1 MKNEEITWYKNRI
14 IKLVKESEDL
24 RLLKLIHRIAENL
37 LEQSK
42 SGKGGESMKQNEEVM
57 EYKEE
62 LRQMIENIE
71 DTDTIKY
78 LRTFIKTFL
87 KEWQ

>member
-37 LEQSK
+37 LGTLICTIRLLKMK
-42 SGKGGESMKQNEEVM
+42 SEE
-57 EYKEE
+57 YSCK
-62 LRQMIENIE
+62 I
-71 DTDTIKY
+71 
-78 LRTFIKTFL
+78 
-87 KEWQ
+87 

>member
-1 MKNEEITWYKNRI
+1 MVEADTYIRDTFERKI
-14 IKLVKESEDL
+14 
-24 RLLKLIHRIAENL
+24 
-37 LEQSK
+37 
-42 SGKGGESMKQNEEVM
+42 KGGGSMKQNKEVT

-87 KEWQ
+87 KEWE

>member
-1 MKNEEITWYKNRI
+1 
-14 IKLVKESEDL
+14 
-24 RLLKLIHRIAENL
+24 
-37 LEQSK
+37 
-42 SGKGGESMKQNEEVM
+42 MKQKEEAM
-57 EYKEE
+57 ECKEE

-87 KEWQ
+87 EEWQ

>member
-1 MKNEEITWYKNRI
+1 MKHFTEHGCQQKR
-14 IKLVKESEDL
+14 
-24 RLLKLIHRIAENL
+24 
-37 LEQSK
+37 K

-87 KEWQ
+87 KEWE

>member
-1 MKNEEITWYKNRI
+1 
-14 IKLVKESEDL
+14 
-24 RLLKLIHRIAENL
+24 
-37 LEQSK
+37 
-42 SGKGGESMKQNEEVM
+42 MKQNEEVM

-71 DTDTIKY
+71 DTDAIKY

-87 KEWQ
+87 KEWE

>member
-1 MKNEEITWYKNRI
+1 MVEADTYIRDTFERKI
-14 IKLVKESEDL
+14 
-24 RLLKLIHRIAENL
+24 
-37 LEQSK
+37 
-42 SGKGGESMKQNEEVM
+42 KGGGSMKQNKEVT

-78 LRTFIKTFL
+78 LCTFIKTFL
-87 KEWQ
+87 KEWE

>member
-1 MKNEEITWYKNRI
+1 
-14 IKLVKESEDL
+14 
-24 RLLKLIHRIAENL
+24 
-37 LEQSK
+37 
-42 SGKGGESMKQNEEVM
+42 MKQNEEVM

-78 LRTFIKTFL
+78 LRTFIKTFW
-87 KEWQ
+87 KEWE

>member
-37 LEQSK
+37 L
-42 SGKGGESMKQNEEVM
+42 GTV
-57 EYKEE
+57 KERYRCWNGRRYTE
-62 LRQMIENIE
+62 DENIYQRHS
-71 DTDTIKY
+71 INAGY
-78 LRTFIKTFL
+78 NQIHRSAKTL
-87 KEWQ
+87 LGI

>member
-1 MKNEEITWYKNRI
+1 MVEADTYIRDTFERKI
-14 IKLVKESEDL
+14 
-24 RLLKLIHRIAENL
+24 
-37 LEQSK
+37 
-42 SGKGGESMKQNEEVM
+42 KGGESMKQNEEVM

-78 LRTFIKTFL
+78 LRTFIKTFFE
-87 KEWQ
+87 EWQ

>member
-1 MKNEEITWYKNRI
+1 MVEADTYIRDTFERKI
-14 IKLVKESEDL
+14 
-24 RLLKLIHRIAENL
+24 
-37 LEQSK
+37 
-42 SGKGGESMKQNEEVM
+42 KGGESMKQNKEVM

-87 KEWQ
+87 KEWE

>member
-1 MKNEEITWYKNRI
+1 
-14 IKLVKESEDL
+14 
-24 RLLKLIHRIAENL
+24 
-37 LEQSK
+37 
-42 SGKGGESMKQNEEVM
+42 MKQNEEVM

-62 LRQMIENIE
+62 LRQMIENID

-87 KEWQ
+87 KEWE

>member
-1 MKNEEITWYKNRI
+1 
-14 IKLVKESEDL
+14 
-24 RLLKLIHRIAENL
+24 
-37 LEQSK
+37 
-42 SGKGGESMKQNEEVM
+42 MKQNKEVT

-62 LRQMIENIE
+62 LRQVIENIE

-87 KEWQ
+87 KEWE